1 MLDLDAVGIDDR
13 FLDLGGDSLGAMRI
27 ASHVLARWR
36 MDLSPAEILEADTV
50 AEMAAAMLDHVTR
63 PGSGRPDIIAPPT

>member
-27 ASHVLARWR
+27 ASLVLATLR
-36 MDLSPAEILEADTV
+36 MDLSPAEVLDAATV
-50 AEMAAAMLDHVTR
+50 AEMAAAARDHLSR
-63 PGSGRPDIIAPPT
+63 QDSGRRDS